1 MCIYIFCR
9 YQKGRKRS
17 VVKIYLSIFILNS
30 WRVIENE
37 EIIHCSFHSSSSAE
51 KVKANEDAFSPLK
64 ELGLR
69 ISKFLV
75 SKN

>member
-1 MCIYIFCR
+1 M
-9 YQKGRKRS
+9 
-17 VVKIYLSIFILNS
+17 
-30 WRVIENE
+30 
-37 EIIHCSFHSSSSAE
+37 IHYSFHSPNSAE
-51 KVKANEDAFSPLK
+51 KVKANKDVASPLK